1 MNILFY
7 TTNEVAPQYGGV
19 ERVTANIANAL
30 TTFYNVNCY
39 SAYKYNIDKSF
50 IKQQFVNTI
59 KINSYHN
66 LNNLIQFIEQNKIDV
81 IINQGEHKLTKSLRL
96 ALNQSQNKKCKL
108 MFALHVSPATEINF
122 ITLDNPKKELK
133 EGKNIRKNISKF
145 LSFPYQKIRK
155 IIKLPI
161 LYRESYHFSDKVIL
175 LSSHFKKPFLEYSH
189 LKDDSKIRIIH
200 NALSFHSFYD
210 LANYNHKKK
219 EVLIV
224 SRLEE
229 EPKRISLAL
238 KIWKEIETDH
248 TLSEWKL
255 KIVGHGKMESWYKS
269 LVIHYGLQRVFFE
282 GTKNPEPY
290 YNEASI
296 FMMTSSFEGWGLTL
310 TEAQQYG
317 CVPLAFHSFAS
328 LTDIITDKVNGFAI
342 PNDDISLYIKQMKL
356 LMTDEKLRKSMSA
369 NAIESSKQ
377 FSIEIII
384 KKWMEVINE

>member
-161 LYRESYHFSDKVIL
+161 LYRESYHFADKVIL

-328 LTDIITDKVNGFAI
+328 LTD
-342 PNDDISLYIKQMKL
+342 M
-356 LMTDEKLRKSMSA
+356 
-369 NAIESSKQ
+369 
-377 FSIEIII
+377 
-384 KKWMEVINE
+384 

>member
-145 LSFPYQKIRK
+145 LSFPYQK
-155 IIKLPI
+155 
-161 LYRESYHFSDKVIL
+161 
-175 LSSHFKKPFLEYSH
+175 LSLSIAYS
-189 LKDDSKIRIIH
+189 
-200 NALSFHSFYD
+200 
-210 LANYNHKKK
+210 
-219 EVLIV
+219 
-224 SRLEE
+224 
-229 EPKRISLAL
+229 
-238 KIWKEIETDH
+238 
-248 TLSEWKL
+248 
-255 KIVGHGKMESWYKS
+255 
-269 LVIHYGLQRVFFE
+269 
-282 GTKNPEPY
+282 
-290 YNEASI
+290 
-296 FMMTSSFEGWGLTL
+296 
-310 TEAQQYG
+310 
-317 CVPLAFHSFAS
+317 
-328 LTDIITDKVNGFAI
+328 
-342 PNDDISLYIKQMKL
+342 
-356 LMTDEKLRKSMSA
+356 
-369 NAIESSKQ
+369 
-377 FSIEIII
+377 
-384 KKWMEVINE
+384 